1 MEYQLSIILVF
12 FSFFF
17 FYSEYQFFLTKFF
30 LKLIWKETFQI
41 FYMCLFLS
49 VNFKIQ
55 APELHVLIISSIIA
69 KF

>member
-12 FSFFF
+12 FFF
-17 FYSEYQFFLTKFF
+17 FYTEYQFFLTKFF

-55 APELHVLIISSIIA
+55 ARELHVLIISSVIA